1 MDALFVALT
10 IVFFVLCGL
19 YVAAC
24 DRMSRGNAA

>member
-1 MDALFVALT
+1 MDILLLAVT

-24 DRMSRGNAA
+24 ERLG